1 MDNNLVTEAIN
12 LTLFGMGF
20 VFVFL
25 ALMVVVTTMMSVLV
39 KRFQPN
45 LNLAATQ
52 TLNCRVE
59 LMKRQK
65 QLLKKQSICI
75 QRPKESSMILF
86 QAVMNFI
93 TDV

>member
-1 MDNNLVTEAIN
+1 MDNILVTEAIN

-45 LNLAATQ
+45 LNLAATS
-52 TLNCRVE
+52 NIE
-59 LMKRQK
+59 LSSNID
-65 QLLKKQSICI
+65 KKTEAII
-75 QRPKESSMILF
+75 KKAIKMH
-86 QAVMNFI
+86 
-93 TDV
+93 TKT

>member
-1 MDNNLVTEAIN
+1 MDSNLVAEAIN

-45 LNLAATQ
+45 LNLAATA
-52 TLNCRVE
+52 NIE
-59 LMKRQK
+59 LSSGIDEKTEAII
-65 QLLKKQSICI
+65 KKAINMHT
-75 QRPKESSMILF
+75 K
-86 QAVMNFI
+86 
-93 TDV
+93 T

>member
-1 MDNNLVTEAIN
+1 MDNNLVAEAIN

-45 LNLAATQ
+45 LNLAATS
-52 TLNCRVE
+52 NIE
-59 LMKRQK
+59 LSSDIDKRTK
-65 QLLKKQSICI
+65 TIIKKAINMHT
-75 QRPKESSMILF
+75 K
-86 QAVMNFI
+86 
-93 TDV
+93 T

>member
-45 LNLAATQ
+45 LNLAATA
-52 TLNCRVE
+52 NIE
-59 LMKRQK
+59 LSSGIDEKTETII
-65 QLLKKQSICI
+65 KKAIDMHT
-75 QRPKESSMILF
+75 K
-86 QAVMNFI
+86 
-93 TDV
+93 T

>member
-1 MDNNLVTEAIN
+1 MDSNLINEAIN

-45 LNLAATQ
+45 LNLAATS
-52 TLNCRVE
+52 NIE
-59 LMKRQK
+59 LSSNIDERTKSII
-65 QLLKKQSICI
+65 KKAI
-75 QRPKESSMILF
+75 KMH
-86 QAVMNFI
+86 
-93 TDV
+93 TKT

>member
-1 MDNNLVTEAIN
+1 MDNNLVAQAIN

-45 LNLAATQ
+45 LNLAATA
-52 TLNCRVE
+52 NIE
-59 LMKRQK
+59 LSSGIDEKTEAII
-65 QLLKKQSICI
+65 KKAIN
-75 QRPKESSMILF
+75 MHT
-86 QAVMNFI
+86 NN
-93 TDV
+93 

>member
-1 MDNNLVTEAIN
+1 MDNNLVAEAIN

-45 LNLAATQ
+45 LNLAAT
-52 TLNCRVE
+52 TNIE
-59 LMKRQK
+59 LSSGIDEKTETII
-65 QLLKKQSICI
+65 KKAINMHT
-75 QRPKESSMILF
+75 K
-86 QAVMNFI
+86 
-93 TDV
+93 T